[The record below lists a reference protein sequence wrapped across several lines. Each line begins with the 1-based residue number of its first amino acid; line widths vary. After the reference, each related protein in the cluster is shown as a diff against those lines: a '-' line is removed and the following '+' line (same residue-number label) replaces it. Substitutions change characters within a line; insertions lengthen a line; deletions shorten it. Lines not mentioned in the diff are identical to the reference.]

1 VNSGRLELTWM
12 NKDKVL
18 ISPKERRYDYT
29 WVEPTDFRAREIRL
43 VDEVELISGAD
54 KRPENQRGDDGLPEP
69 THDNLL
75 FTGDALH
82 VLEILAKN
90 PEYSEKYAGKVKLVY
105 IDPPFNTGQAFENYE
120 DNLEHSIWLTMLR
133 DRLRQLRPLLAIDAT
148 VWVHLDDAEVHRMRA
163 VMDEELGI
171 GNFVGTVIWQKAYSP
186 RNDAQGLSTDQDYI
200 LVYSREPDWRSNR
213 FERLASRDALYVSP
227 DGDPRP
233 WVSGDPAAPGAK
245 THQGMVYAIQSPFTG
260 KLVYPARG
268 RCWGQQQDAMK
279 ALIEEWGVPYKR
291 EVLDD
296 DERRALICGID
307 VDEVRKEVPA
317 LLVGID
323 IEESEKIARA
333 RHAEGDWPRLYFT
346 KGGNGGLKLKRYLEE
361 VSSDRAPQTLWL
373 HDEVGHNRSAKAEM
387 NALFPD
393 EPAFSTPKPER
404 LIERVLQI
412 ASNPGDLVLDFF
424 GGSGTTAAV
433 AHKMGRRWITA
444 ELSAANV
451 GRYIKP
457 RLTKVVL
464 GQDSG
469 GITSVGTREPDDDV
483 SLPDGVT
490 PQDAQ
495 RFTTLLGKFIETAD
509 DMIDVQTFIKAMS
522 RKTKNNP
529 QPITVEDWP
538 EAKVVRSLI
547 DRSVDAYIRSLKAAA
562 KTRSVTT
569 TSWYGGGSFRHVA
582 VGRSM
587 FEQIDEFVV
596 IAEWARGGELARA
609 IAAQFEFRFDDS
621 AYPFAGVKGRRRL
634 AVIDGSVDESLV
646 EHIQSYL
653 ADGESAAIYGTG
665 IDPLAR
671 AVLSRGSTLD
681 AVPTAILENYRKTVR
696 RSRPIDW
703 SNAVKED
710 DAR

>member
-1 VNSGRLELTWM
+1 LDEQGQGPDLTQGA
-12 NKDKVL
+12 
-18 ISPKERRYDYT
+18 T
-29 WVEPTDFRAREIRL
+29 IRL
-43 VDEVELISGAD
+43 HLGGAHRLSCAGD
-54 KRPENQRGDDGLPEP
+54 SARRRGGAHLGRRQAPENQRGDDGLPEP

-82 VLEILAKN
+82 VLDILAKT

-260 KLVYPARG
+260 NLVYPARG

-317 LLVGID
+317 LLVGMD

-346 KGGNGGLKLKRYLEE
+346 KGGKGGLKLKRYLEE

-451 GRYIKP
+451 ARYIKP

-464 GQDSG
+464 GQDPG
-469 GITSVGTREPDDDV
+469 GITSVETRESDDDV

-490 PQDAQ
+490 PEEAQ

-509 DMIDVQTFIKAMS
+509 DMIDVQT
-522 RKTKNNP
+522 
-529 QPITVEDWP
+529 
-538 EAKVVRSLI
+538 LI
-547 DRSVDAYIRSLKAAA
+547 NTGRVNA
-562 KTRSVTT
+562 
-569 TSWYGGGSFRHVA
+569 VA
-582 VGRSM
+582 VGALP
-587 FEQIDEFVV
+587 DGTPV
-596 IAEWARGGELARA
+596 IVSGGG
-609 IAAQFEFRFDDS
+609 FSDDM
-621 AYPFAGVKGRRRL
+621 
-634 AVIDGSVDESLV
+634 SVHFSGHMVQLRV
-646 EHIQSYL
+646 WRL
-653 ADGESAAIYGTG
+653 ADGAPVGEPLRGHTGPVVAVAVGALPDGTPVIVSG
-665 IDPLAR
+665 GEEA
-671 AVLSRGSTLD
+671 
-681 AVPTAILENYRKTVR
+681 TVR
-696 RSRPIDW
+696 VWRLADGAPVGEPLRGHTAGVRAM
-703 SNAVKED
+703 AVGRLAEGTPVIVSGGED
-710 DAR
+710 ATVRVWRLADGAPVVPPLHLPESVRDVAVYGNVIVTAAGADIAVHQSAPPRHMR

>member
-1 VNSGRLELTWM
+1 M
-12 NKDKVL
+12 
-18 ISPKERRYDYT
+18 
-29 WVEPTDFRAREIRL
+29 
-43 VDEVELISGAD
+43 
-54 KRPENQRGDDGLPEP
+54 
-69 THDNLL
+69 
-75 FTGDALH
+75 
-82 VLEILAKN
+82 
-90 PEYSEKYAGKVKLVY
+90 VY

-260 KLVYPARG
+260 NLVYPARG

-317 LLVGID
+317 LLVGMD

-346 KGGNGGLKLKRYLEE
+346 KGGKGGLKLKRYLEE

-451 GRYIKP
+451 ARYIKP

-464 GQDSG
+464 GQDPG
-469 GITSVGTREPDDDV
+469 GITSVETRESDDDV

-490 PQDAQ
+490 PEEAQ

-509 DMIDVQTFIKAMS
+509 DMIDVQT
-522 RKTKNNP
+522 
-529 QPITVEDWP
+529 
-538 EAKVVRSLI
+538 LI
-547 DRSVDAYIRSLKAAA
+547 NTGRVNA
-562 KTRSVTT
+562 
-569 TSWYGGGSFRHVA
+569 VA
-582 VGRSM
+582 VGALP
-587 FEQIDEFVV
+587 DGTPV
-596 IAEWARGGELARA
+596 IVSGGG
-609 IAAQFEFRFDDS
+609 FSDDM
-621 AYPFAGVKGRRRL
+621 
-634 AVIDGSVDESLV
+634 SVHFSGHMVQLRV
-646 EHIQSYL
+646 WRL
-653 ADGESAAIYGTG
+653 ADGAPVGEPLRGHTGPVVAVAVGALPDGTPVIVSG
-665 IDPLAR
+665 GEEA
-671 AVLSRGSTLD
+671 
-681 AVPTAILENYRKTVR
+681 TVR
-696 RSRPIDW
+696 VWRLADGAPVGEPLRGHTAGVRAM
-703 SNAVKED
+703 AVGRLAEGTPVIVSGGED
-710 DAR
+710 ATVRVWRLADGAPVVPPLHLPESVRDVAVYGNVIVTAAGADIAVHQPAPPRHMR